1 MHRPLREPIYLRFW
15 NLIKGVLFYNTVYW
29 QKASDN
35 LNMPSLT
42 RAERERLRPVANSEI
57 IKPRE
62 KPRAR
67 LDTFRGAQISDPV
80 QEIQEAN
87 AADEPGTGEE
97 IPDLE
102 GGATSHRPE
111 SGRYVKRR
119 KYKRRRTG
127 GAHGG
132 NGFFRRVFG
141 K

>member
-1 MHRPLREPIYLRFW
+1 MHRPLREPIYLRLW

-35 LNMPSLT
+35 LNMPKLT
-42 RAERERLRPVANSEI
+42 REERERLRPVANLEV

-67 LDTFRGAQISDPV
+67 LDTFAGAQISDPV
-80 QEIQEAN
+80 QEAQDARREGDLESRDEA
-87 AADEPGTGEE
+87 
-97 IPDLE
+97 PDLVDDP
-102 GGATSHRPE
+102 TSQRPD
-111 SGRYVKRR
+111 GQYVKRR
-119 KYKRRRTG
+119 RYKRRRTG